1 MYREQTILF
10 LPSLLKEA
18 GKIILSAL
26 NVTSS
31 VTSKEG
37 AGNFVTQFDTKVQ
50 DFLISEI
57 KKQIPDATFIAEE
70 KDNDV
75 RVAQSAC
82 CFVIDPIDGTTNF
95 IYHYH
100 HSCISIAM
108 LSHGEPVVGA
118 IYDPYLDELF
128 FAQKGMGATLNG
140 VSMRV
145 SNNPLHQA
153 LTAYGTAPYY
163 RDVLADKTFDLAK
176 ELFMQTADIRRCGSA
191 ALDLAYLAAGRND
204 VFFEMRLSPWDYA
217 AGYVLITEA
226 GGKMTRLDG
235 TAVDYTKPQSVLAS
249 NAVAYDALLEITKKY
264 EN

>member
-1 MYREQTILF
+1 
-10 LPSLLKEA
+10 
-18 GKIILSAL
+18 
-26 NVTSS
+26 
-31 VTSKEG
+31 
-37 AGNFVTQFDTKVQ
+37 
-50 DFLISEI
+50 
-57 KKQIPDATFIAEE
+57 
-70 KDNDV
+70 
-75 RVAQSAC
+75 
-82 CFVIDPIDGTTNF
+82 
-95 IYHYH
+95 
-100 HSCISIAM
+100 M

-145 SNNPLHQA
+145 SSNPLHQA